1 MIGQQAKERAV
12 LERGL
17 SWGRESGGDH
27 SYDKTYRG
35 SPGLPPWGGA
45 KGILH
50 FALALAYSDSYIYAL
65 V

>member
-27 SYDKTYRG
+27 SHDRKLQG
-35 SPGLPPWGGA
+35 EPWAPPFGL
-45 KGILH
+45 KVLN
-50 FALALAYSDSYIYAL
+50 FALAFSNPYIFVSL
-65 V
+65 KS